1 MVRWRVLGSAALLIG
16 LVANSIPARAAAT
29 ATIGFRPGGD
39 VYTYITQALDMLR
52 GGKSYRV
59 IGDQFSAAALQVVY
73 LENQMPGRICAN
85 PKAKLHFHLGFD
97 KETGR
102 PMKKPDV
109 VWVTLI
115 GPKNLKRLGK
125 LPEYGTGFKTVKASD
140 YLGLCK

>member
-1 MVRWRVLGSAALLIG
+1 MFRWLRLASAALFAMAVYG
-16 LVANSIPARAAAT
+16 SPALAAGS

-59 IGDQFSAAALQVVY
+59 VGDQFSAAALQVVY
-73 LENQMPGRICAN
+73 LENQMPGRICAT

-125 LPEYGTGFKTVKASD
+125 LPEYGTGFKTVRASD

>member
-1 MVRWRVLGSAALLIG
+1 MFHWLRLAGMAILALMVYGSPALAAG
-16 LVANSIPARAAAT
+16 S

-59 IGDQFSAAALQVVY
+59 VGDQFSAAALQVVY
-73 LENQMPGRICAN
+73 LENQMPGRICAT

-140 YLGLCK
+140 YLGPCK

>member
-1 MVRWRVLGSAALLIG
+1 MFRWLRLASAALFAMAVYGSSAL
-16 LVANSIPARAAAT
+16 AAGS

-73 LENQMPGRICAN
+73 LENQMPGRICAS

>member
-1 MVRWRVLGSAALLIG
+1 MDGLSVQRAEAAS
-16 LVANSIPARAAAT
+16 V
-29 ATIGFRPGGD
+29 TIGFRPSGD

-59 IGDQFSAAALQVVY
+59 IGDQFSGGGLAGGLSG
-73 LENQMPGRICAN
+73 ET
-85 PKAKLHFHLGFD
+85 KLHFHLGFD

-125 LPEYGTGFKTVKASD
+125 LPEYGTASRR
-140 YLGLCK
+140 

>member
-1 MVRWRVLGSAALLIG
+1 MVRWRQLASATLFATAVYGSATHAAGSAA
-16 LVANSIPARAAAT
+16 
-29 ATIGFRPGGD
+29 IGFRPGGD
-39 VYTYITQALDMLR
+39 VYTYIAQAIDMLHS
-52 GGKSYRV
+52 GKSYRV

-73 LENQMPGRICAN
+73 LENQMPGRICAS

-102 PMKKPDV
+102 PMKKPDI
-109 VWVTLI
+109 VWVTMI
-115 GPKNLKRLGK
+115 GPRNLKRLGK

>member
-1 MVRWRVLGSAALLIG
+1 MFHWLRLAGVAILVLMVYGSPALAAG
-16 LVANSIPARAAAT
+16 S

-59 IGDQFSAAALQVVY
+59 VGDQFSAAALQVVY
-73 LENQMPGRICAN
+73 LENQMPGRICAT

-97 KETGR
+97 KQTGR

>member
-1 MVRWRVLGSAALLIG
+1 MFRWLRLASTAIFALAVYGASAQAAGS
-16 LVANSIPARAAAT
+16 

-39 VYTYITQALDMLR
+39 VYSYITQALDMLR

-73 LENQMPGRICAN
+73 LENQMPGRICAT

-115 GPKNLKRLGK
+115 GAKNLKRLGK

>member
-1 MVRWRVLGSAALLIG
+1 MFRWLRLAGTALFALAVYGSSAQAAG
-16 LVANSIPARAAAT
+16 S

-39 VYTYITQALDMLR
+39 VYTYIAQALDMLR

-59 IGDQFSAAALQVVY
+59 IGDQFSAAALQVIY
-73 LENQMPGRICAN
+73 LENQMPGRICAS

>member
-1 MVRWRVLGSAALLIG
+1 MFRWLRLASAALFAMAVYG
-16 LVANSIPARAAAT
+16 PSAQAAGS

-59 IGDQFSAAALQVVY
+59 VGDQFSAAALQVIY
-73 LENQMPGRICAN
+73 LENQMPGRICAT
-85 PKAKLHFHLGFD
+85 PKAKLHLHLGFD

>member
-1 MVRWRVLGSAALLIG
+1 MRRPASAAAILIALAANG
-16 LVANSIPARAAAT
+16 VPAHAAGSVA
-29 ATIGFRPGGD
+29 IGFRPGGD

-73 LENQMPGRICAN
+73 LENQMPGRICATRR
-85 PKAKLHFHLGFD
+85 ARLHFHLGFD
-97 KETGR
+97 RDTGK

-109 VWVTLI
+109 VWVALI
-115 GPKNLKRLGK
+115 GPRNLKRLGK

>member
-1 MVRWRVLGSAALLIG
+1 MFRWLRLASAALFAMAVYGSSAL
-16 LVANSIPARAAAT
+16 AAGS

-73 LENQMPGRICAN
+73 LENQMPGRICAS

-109 VWVTLI
+109 VWVTMI
-115 GPKNLKRLGK
+115 GPRNLKRLGK